1 MAKHQITKS
10 FWADDA
16 TRRAEMRLE
25 MPLRFDGKPTPGKS
39 VQPALPNG
47 QASQAKTGEASQGF
61 WGDDEG
67 AKPTEQV
74 SPLPISDILP
84 REEDLYYLN
93 MRAISQRIIEGHW
106 VDYTRPGVLE
116 ASAPLLNAQRICK
129 DHCYWKSEDAIGAI
143 VSSAW
148 DAQGVNSNNLPGI
161 NIRFFVDSK
170 VAPGIVRR
178 LAYPVP
184 AIHSGSVTV
193 GFEWEPSHPDLLEDG
208 KFWWFLGE
216 EVDGSIVRLIVTNI
230 LFYRE
235 FSLVYEGADA
245 DAKRLPDEMPEPAE
259 GEGEGENGPKKKSCS
274 ASQSRETKVKLTAEQ
289 KKVLGLAENAPDEV
303 PEAQVI
309 EGLFKQVAA
318 QAGTLEAA
326 NAVIATERAEVVRL
340 ATLAELGSAE
350 GQLPEVLAKVIANAA
365 PADLAGFKQL
375 YGEKAQAKVGAGRSS
390 VEPDHGFKGQGQNA
404 KPVEKVPFL

>member
-1 MAKHQITKS
+1 MAKQQITKS

-39 VQPALPNG
+39 AQPG

-84 REEDLYYLN
+84 REEDLYYLT
-93 MRAISQRIIEGHW
+93 MRAISQRVIEGHW

-116 ASAPLLNAQRICK
+116 ASAPLLNSQRICK

-193 GFEWEPSHPDLLEDG
+193 GFEWEPSHPELLEDK

-216 EVDGSIVRLIVTNI
+216 EVEGQIVRLIVTNI

-245 DAKRLPDEMPEPAE
+245 DAKRLPDEMPESDEGA
-259 GEGEGENGPKKKSCS
+259 GEGEENGPKKKSCS
-274 ASQSRETKVKLTAEQ
+274 ASQMEKKTVKLTAEQ
-289 KKVLGLAENAPDEV
+289 KKLLGLAENAPDDV

-309 EGLFKQVAA
+309 DGLFKQVAA
-318 QAGTLEAA
+318 QNATLEAA
-326 NAVIATERAEVVRL
+326 NAVIAAERAEVVRL
-340 ATLAELGSAE
+340 ATLAEVGSAE
-350 GQLPEVLAKVIANAA
+350 GKLPDALSNVIANAA
-365 PADLAGFKQL
+365 PADLAGLKQL
-375 YGEKAQAKVGAGRSS
+375 YAEKAQAKVGTGRSS
-390 VEPDHGFKGQGQNA
+390 VEPDHGFKGQGQHA
-404 KPVEKVPFL
+404 KPVEKIPFL